1 MMGYINAPKKV
12 IAYVIQDSAE
22 DYSEALNYLKTVK
35 FDYLVVPTVETDEQ
49 TTAVVSY
56 VKAQR
61 AANKLIKAVLPNT
74 TGDNEG
80 IIAFDVSERD
90 GRPVF
95 YLKVSTG
102 STDNLKPEL
111 VLEAMFQAMG
121 YTYDQNAIQIHRRDV
136 YAMDTAGDGFISLG
150 KMGEVI
156 G

>member
-1 MMGYINAPKKV
+1 M
-12 IAYVIQDSAE
+12 
-22 DYSEALNYLKTVK
+22 
-35 FDYLVVPTVETDEQ
+35 
-49 TTAVVSY
+49 
-56 VKAQR
+56 
-61 AANKLIKAVLPNT
+61 
-74 TGDNEG
+74 
-80 IIAFDVSERD
+80 SERD

-136 YAMDTAGDGFISLG
+136 SAMNPAGDGFISLG
-150 KMGEVI
+150 TMGEVI